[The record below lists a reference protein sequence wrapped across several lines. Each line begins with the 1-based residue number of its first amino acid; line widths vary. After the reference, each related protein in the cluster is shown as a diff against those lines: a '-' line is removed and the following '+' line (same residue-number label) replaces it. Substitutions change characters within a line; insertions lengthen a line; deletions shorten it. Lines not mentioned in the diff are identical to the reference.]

1 MPQLAQLRF
10 AASVAT
16 VQAPSA
22 RPSALLPSAHR
33 FAEPRG
39 FKTDR
44 QQAQLANAR
53 PAPPTHITRCIF
65 LIRLL
70 ASGSQTHTR
79 TAPSRAS
86 ALLLLPVHIALGPRL
101 PTHVSNSHPRSRA
114 TAEVGSIRSLG
125 SDGTLAAYE
134 RRECALAASR
144 PRQALAFR
152 PMHRS
157 RAQAV
162 TDAQQ
167 WIRGRT
173 RRVTGTGAER
183 ITPAQQRWPTCA
195 ADRAASRAT

>member
-79 TAPSRAS
+79 TAPSRAP
-86 ALLLLPVHIALGPRL
+86 ALLLLPVHDTSCPRL
-101 PTHVSNSHPRSRA
+101 AAYSSNSLPRSRA
-114 TAEVGSIRSLG
+114 SAEVGSIRSQS
-125 SDGTLAAYE
+125 SDGTLATYE
-134 RRECALAASR
+134 RRECALAAPR
-144 PRQALAFR
+144 PRQALAPR
-152 PMHRS
+152 PMRRS

-162 TDAQQ
+162 ADAHQ
-167 WIRGRT
+167 WIHGRI
-173 RRVTGTGAER
+173 RHVTGTGLNG
-183 ITPAQQRWPTCA
+183 
-195 ADRAASRAT
+195 

>member
-33 FAEPRG
+33 SAEPRG

-79 TAPSRAS
+79 SASRAS
-86 ALLLLPVHIALGPRL
+86 ALLLLPVHDTSYSRLAAYGSNGP
-101 PTHVSNSHPRSRA
+101 PCSRA
-114 TAEVGSIRSLG
+114 SAEVGSVRSQG
-125 SDGTLAAYE
+125 SDSTLAAYE
-134 RRECALAASR
+134 RRECALVAPW
-144 PRQALAFR
+144 PRQALAPR
-152 PMHRS
+152 PVQRS
-157 RAQAV
+157 CAQAV
-162 TDAQQ
+162 TDAHR
-167 WIRGRT
+167 WIRGRI
-173 RRVTGTGAER
+173 RRVARTGA
-183 ITPAQQRWPTCA
+183 
-195 ADRAASRAT
+195 

>member
-79 TAPSRAS
+79 TAPSRAF
-86 ALLLLPVHIALGPRL
+86 APLLLPFQIALGPRL
-101 PTHVSNSHPRSRA
+101 AAYASNGHPRSRA
-114 TAEVGSIRSLG
+114 SAEVGSIRSQG

-134 RRECALAASR
+134 RRECALAAPLPRPAPASR
-144 PRQALAFR
+144 PMQRFR
-152 PMHRS
+152 
-157 RAQAV
+157 A
-162 TDAQQ
+162 
-167 WIRGRT
+167 
-173 RRVTGTGAER
+173 
-183 ITPAQQRWPTCA
+183 
-195 ADRAASRAT
+195 